1 MAEPPPGSKGPSDRP
16 IPLSGSSFAR
26 ESQPPIDGATLEGE
40 IPDDELHDFPGAG
53 VGQSRPSQD
62 PKRNSNSNSASKIPS
77 DGVAVVFQNRF
88 VIVYVNYAGELY
100 YLECPVQSED
110 ARGLKPYVQKPV
122 KYRKEGVKEPVQVE
136 CRRGVG
142 QGKSLE
148 MLPRVASVVWGTGR
162 EQKVGYPF
170 LARSELLLLFPG

>member
-1 MAEPPPGSKGPSDRP
+1 MADTIPPVKGPREGP
-16 IPLSGSSFAR
+16 IPIKESSFAR
-26 ESQPPIDGATLEGE
+26 ESQPPIDEATLEGDT
-40 IPDDELHDFPGAG
+40 PDDAHSDFPSAG

-100 YLECPVQSED
+100 YLECPVQNED

-162 EQKVGYPF
+162 EQKVRDLF
-170 LARSELLLLFPG
+170 SALFSFLLLAL